1 MQAGHFA
8 SASVWNLF
16 NRFSIAFVSP
26 SRIPRRARARV
37 DPRRPDPPPQ
47 NLPRGPRPSARR
59 GCTLARRAAAR
70 RAAAPQAQSRERAA
84 ASLLHRFKIA
94 GSSLN
99 SSPTTPATRAHHTSV
114 SKDGS
119 AAPRST
125 PMVDTSIEYSLSW
138 ATQLL
143 LVRSCSPSALWD
155 GVGPCRHR
163 MPSGLAVHRKLS
175 PIGGSYS
182 IADSSSTSC
191 TVE

>member
-1 MQAGHFA
+1 MELVQP
-8 SASVWNLF
+8 V
-16 NRFSIAFVSP
+16 FSIAFVSP
-26 SRIPRRARARV
+26 FRVPRRARV
-37 DPRRPDPPPQ
+37 STPDAPTPPPKVSQ
-47 NLPRGPRPSARR
+47 GDPLARR
-59 GCTLARRAAAR
+59 GCTLARRARGAR
-70 RAAAPQAQSRERAA
+70 PRGAPPHHKLNLESGPRRPCSIDSRLQGAP
-84 ASLLHRFKIA
+84 

-163 MPSGLAVHRKLS
+163 MPSGSAVHRKLS